1 MFYNPDQKIRK
12 YLSDEPLC
20 NHSIDWLERRKE
32 CGNPCQKCAKKCTMQ
47 AIHPDGRI
55 NKNEC
60 LFCMHC
66 QVIMHD
72 NFQCPPLINKRKK
85 LKNL

>member
-1 MFYNPDQKIRK
+1 MSLF
-12 YLSDEPLC
+12 
-20 NHSIDWLERRKE
+20 DWLERRKE
-32 CGNPCQKCAKKCTMQ
+32 CGNPCQKCARKCSMQ

-60 LFCMHC
+60 LFCMQC

-72 NFQCPPLINKRKK
+72 NFQCPPLIVKRKK
-85 LKNL
+85 GLKN